1 MFETQLPSMLLFI
14 KPSHRMHII
23 IHTHYTTLTQT
34 PAHTVS
40 HTHTCTHT
48 YIYIHTQRSKSISNY
63 QYIIKAIQAII
74 QLMSDCQCIMLVSN
88 WSMHMHG
95 QCMPNVK
102 KPLHNLYNSTNITH
116 RMLYTNKH
124 SQP

>member
-23 IHTHYTTLTQT
+23 IHNTHTNASTHCLT
-34 PAHTVS
+34 
-40 HTHTCTHT
+40 HTHMHT
-48 YIYIHTQRSKSISNY
+48 YIYIYIHPQRSKSISNY

-88 WSMHMHG
+88 CSMHMHG